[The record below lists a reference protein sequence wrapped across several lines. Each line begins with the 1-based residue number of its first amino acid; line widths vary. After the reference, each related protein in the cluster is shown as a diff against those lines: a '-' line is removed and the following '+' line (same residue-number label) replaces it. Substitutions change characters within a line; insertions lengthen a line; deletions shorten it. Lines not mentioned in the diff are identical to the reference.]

1 MAVFSFVNR
10 NSGSVY
16 FTMETIR
23 NYDGFYDS
31 FSSASAEGVYSSFTG
46 ALAEHLVTSSYIF
59 AEVIPPGSSSF
70 TFIPTSVI
78 STGSVYFR
86 GTGDMDVTITI

>member
-16 FTMETIR
+16 FVMETIR
-23 NYDGFYDS
+23 NANGFYDS

-46 ALAEHLVTSSYIF
+46 VLASHLVTSSYIF
-59 AEVIPPGSSSF
+59 GEVIPPGSSSF